1 MISIQTNVAS
11 LMAQQNLNV
20 DNQFQSK
27 TIQQLTSGYRIN
39 SSGDDAAGLAIA
51 NGYRSSVAELT
62 QGVANANDGISQLQ
76 ILDGGLSNISSIL
89 DRLKTLATQSA
100 SGTFTGSRATLNQ
113 EYSGLLTE
121 INRQAANINL
131 NAGGAFNS
139 NLNVYIGGASTQSN
153 ASINIDLSGAANAVD
168 ATSLGL
174 NNTNVLGGGGAS
186 LNGNTVDLNA
196 LGATFLKTGGDTQ
209 TYTFQVY
216 SGGAAKAITATLTNP
231 GGGGVIGGGFTAAQ
245 VLSGLNSQLSAYG
258 ITASTASNGRLQF
271 SGASAFS
278 VTDSATAA
286 DGSGTSNGGTTSTA
300 ENTSNYIAD
309 GAGTYTSP
317 GANTAYVAGTTAGV
331 TNTEVLQ
338 FETSAGAATVT
349 LSGTTTKAQALAAIN
364 AQTASLG
371 VYAVQ
376 GANGGISIQGAN
388 SFTVNDTVTTTNET
402 TAGVITST
410 VGGAG
415 IFAATPGGAVANGP
429 STNVTVTPATN
440 DSTTNATLA
449 ITAID
454 SAITALGLV
463 QGSVGAGENK
473 LQYATKLAQSQ
484 ISSFSSAE
492 SQIRDADVAAAAA
505 NLTKAQVLTQTS
517 VAALAQANS
526 EPQAILKLLQ

>member
-1 MISIQTNVAS
+1 
-11 LMAQQNLNV
+11 
-20 DNQFQSK
+20 
-27 TIQQLTSGYRIN
+27 
-39 SSGDDAAGLAIA
+39 
-51 NGYRSSVAELT
+51 
-62 QGVANANDGISQLQ
+62 
-76 ILDGGLSNISSIL
+76 
-89 DRLKTLATQSA
+89 
-100 SGTFTGSRATLNQ
+100 
-113 EYSGLLTE
+113 
-121 INRQAANINL
+121 
-131 NAGGAFNS
+131 
-139 NLNVYIGGASTQSN
+139 
-153 ASINIDLSGAANAVD
+153 
-168 ATSLGL
+168 
-174 NNTNVLGGGGAS
+174 VLGGGGAS
-186 LNGNTVDLNA
+186 LSGNTVDLNA
-196 LGATFLKTGGDTQ
+196 VGAKFLTTGGDTQ

-216 SGGAAKAITATLTNP
+216 SGGAATAITATLTNP
-231 GGGGVIGGGFTAAQ
+231 GSSGVVGGGFTGAQ

-258 ITASTASNGRLQF
+258 ITASAASNGRLQF

-309 GAGTYTSP
+309 GAATFTSP
-317 GANTAYVAGTTAGV
+317 GANIAYVAGTTAGV

-349 LSGTTTKAQALAAIN
+349 LSGTTTQAQALAAIN

-376 GANGGISIQGAN
+376 GSNGGISLQGAN
-388 SFTVNDTVTTTNET
+388 SFTVKDTVTTTNET
-402 TAGVITST
+402 TAGVITSVT
-410 VGGAG
+410 GGAG
-415 IFAATPGGAVANGP
+415 VFAATPGGSVANGP
-429 STNVTVTPATN
+429 STDVAVTPATN

>member
-11 LMAQQNLNV
+11 LMAQQNLST

-39 SSGDDAAGLAIA
+39 SSGDDAAGLAVA
-51 NGYRSSVAELT
+51 NGYRSSVDELT
-62 QGVANANDGISQLQ
+62 QGVANANDGTSQLQ

-131 NAGGAFNS
+131 NAGGTFNS

-153 ASINIDLSGAANAVD
+153 ASVSIDLSGSANAVD
-168 ATSLGL
+168 STSLGL
-174 NNTNVLGGGGAS
+174 NNSNVLGGGGAS
-186 LNGNTVDLNA
+186 LSGNTVDLNA
-196 LGATFLKTGGDTQ
+196 KGAKFLTTAADTQ
-209 TYTFQVY
+209 VYTFQVY
-216 SGGAAKAITATLTNP
+216 SGGAAKAITATLTTP
-231 GGGGVIGGGFTAAQ
+231 AGGTGFTGAQ
-245 VLSGLNSQLSAYG
+245 VLAGLNSQLSAYG
-258 ITASTASNGRLQF
+258 ITAGTASNGTLQF
-271 SGASAFS
+271 SSANAFS
-278 VTDSATAA
+278 VKDSATAA
-286 DGSGTSNGGTTSTA
+286 DGSGISNGGATSTA

-309 GAGTYTSP
+309 GAATFTSP

-331 TNTEVLQ
+331 TNTEVMQ

-349 LSGTTTKAQALAAIN
+349 LSGTTTQAAALAAIN

-376 GANGGISIQGAN
+376 GSNGGISLQGAN

-415 IFAATPGGAVANGP
+415 IFAATPGGAVAGGP
-429 STNVTVTPATN
+429 STNVAVTPATN
-440 DSTTNATLA
+440 NSTANAALA
-449 ITAID
+449 ITAINT
-454 SAITALGLV
+454 AIAALGLV
-463 QGSVGAGENK
+463 QGSVAPAKTNYST
-473 LQYATKLAQSQ
+473 LLSWRNRRSPVSPPLNHRFATPMW
-484 ISSFSSAE
+484 
-492 SQIRDADVAAAAA
+492 RPPP
-505 NLTKAQVLTQTS
+505 LT
-517 VAALAQANS
+517 
-526 EPQAILKLLQ
+526 